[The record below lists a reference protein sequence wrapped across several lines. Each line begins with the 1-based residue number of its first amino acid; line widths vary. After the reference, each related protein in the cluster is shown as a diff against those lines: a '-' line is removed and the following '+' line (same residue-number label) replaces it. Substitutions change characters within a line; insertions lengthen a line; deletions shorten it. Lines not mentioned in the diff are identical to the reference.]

1 MATPKPQ
8 ELVNTVTSQFPATEW
23 MDTPPDFRTGTFCYA
38 GKPKWVEYLGLPFP
52 REWRPQDA
60 DWKLPPNW
68 KEIILEG
75 IRERLLKFRSFHLLM
90 DICVRCGACCDK
102 CPFFIRSGDPKK

>member
-8 ELVNTVTSQFPATEW
+8 ELVNTVKSQPPATEW
-23 MDTPPDFRTGTFCYA
+23 MDTPLDYRPGTFCYA
-38 GKPKWVEYLGLPFP
+38 GKPKFVEYLGFPFP
-52 REWRPQDA
+52 REWRAQEA

-75 IRERLLKFRSFHLLM
+75 FATG
-90 DICVRCGACCDK
+90 C
-102 CPFFIRSGDPKK
+102 